1 MSKLLPSISGVACFL
16 WVSGWTWI
24 FSEGKQVTTVGSNHT
39 PINIFIDSL
48 QYQVQHPFAFEYS
61 EATPIISESLH
72 PALKTVAKKIEN
84 QPTCKL
90 KIVGVYSHFEDNLT
104 SFPNLGVAR
113 AEAIKS
119 LLVASG
125 ALSELIET
133 VGLEA
138 DNLFLVDEKLTGVIY
153 LSFSKQNVEYQ
164 AVAAED
170 ARDVS
175 KETASTVSSFY
186 YNYGDYKVENHHRT
200 FLKALQNEL
209 QRDAEKTV
217 ILTGYSTP
225 EEEAESSRINLAE
238 MRALSIRRY
247 LVDHGV
253 RRAQVEVK
261 AKPSMAKSSSEMT
274 VSIQV
279 VKK

>member
-24 FSEGKQVTTVGSNHT
+24 FSEGKQAATVGSNHT
-39 PINIFIDSL
+39 PISVFIDSL
-48 QYQVQHPFAFEYS
+48 QYQVQHPFAFDYS
-61 EATPIISESLH
+61 EAAPIISESLH
-72 PALKTVAKKIEN
+72 PALKNIVKKIEN
-84 QPTCKL
+84 QPKPKL
-90 KIVGVYSHFEDNLT
+90 KIVGVYGHFEDNQT

-125 ALSELIET
+125 ALSEQIET
-133 VGLEA
+133 AGLEV
-138 DNLFLVDEKLTGVIY
+138 DNLFQVDEKLTGVIY
-153 LSFSKQNVEYQ
+153 LNFLKQDAEYQ
-164 AVAAED
+164 AIAAEG
-170 ARDVS
+170 ASDVS
-175 KETASTVSSFY
+175 EETASNVSSFY
-186 YNYGDYKVENHHRT
+186 YNYGDYKVDNHHRK
-200 FLKALQNEL
+200 FLKELQNEL
-209 QRDAEKTV
+209 QKDAEKTV
-217 ILTGYSTP
+217 VLTGYSTP

-238 MRALSIRRY
+238 MRALAIRRY

-279 VKK
+279 VKN